1 MNIEIANIA
10 TEVCCTFFLLTLFA
24 ALLYKRE
31 RSRSL
36 YYIELI
42 FVGEIVALTT
52 DFLFRILSADRPIAR
67 GVYVDY
73 VISFCASVFLVCSFT
88 FYFYS
93 RFEEKGMFRISPWQ
107 RWGVLVYSV
116 FLGLVFVSSVWT
128 GWLYYLDTG
137 RRLVFTEAYA
147 WATYLFIPLIVYDFY
162 IILKHRKVLGN
173 AETAVLL
180 LYCVLPIVALFID
193 NSYGTVA
200 AHLALTLDACM
211 LYTFIYAEQEQ
222 SLARSRQ
229 ELAEMH
235 LNSMVHQINP
245 HFIHNTL
252 SSIESLGRTRPEEAS
267 KLLSAFS
274 DYLAD
279 NYVDLTKDPLIP
291 FEKELKHVE
300 NYLAIEKVR
309 FPNLTVVYDIRAGGF
324 ELPCLSIQPLAENAV
339 KHGICRKRRSEGTL
353 LIATE
358 ETEDAFLVRVEDDG
372 AGFDPQKPADGSRA
386 HVGIENVT
394 KRLELLS
401 NGTLTITS
409 SPGNG
414 TKCVMKIPKGGDNL

>member
-1 MNIEIANIA
+1 MNIAIANIA
-10 TEVCCTFFLLTLFA
+10 SEVCCTLFLMTLFA

-42 FVGEIVALTT
+42 FVGEIVALTS
-52 DFLFRILSADRPIAR
+52 DLIFRMLSLDRPIAI
-67 GVYVDY
+67 GLYIDY

-88 FYFYS
+88 FYFYT
-93 RFEEKGMFRISPWQ
+93 RFEEKGMLRISSWL
-107 RWGVLVYSV
+107 RWGVLLYS
-116 FLGLVFVSSVWT
+116 GLLILTFISSIWT
-128 GWLYYLDTG
+128 GWLFYLDTG
-137 RRLVFTEAYA
+137 RRLVFTEYYV
-147 WATYLFIPLIVYDFY
+147 WTTYLFVPLIVYDFL
-162 IILKHRKVLGN
+162 IILRHRKVLGN

-193 NSYGTVA
+193 NRYNTVC
-200 AHLALTLDACM
+200 AHIALTLDACM

-252 SSIESLGRTRPEEAS
+252 SSIESLGRRRPEEAS

-309 FPNLTVVYDIRAGGF
+309 FPNLTVVYDIQAGGF
-324 ELPCLSIQPLAENAV
+324 DLPCLSIQPLAENAV

-353 LIATE
+353 LIASE
-358 ETEDAFLVRVEDDG
+358 ETEDAFLIRVEDDG
-372 AGFDPQKPADGSRA
+372 AGFDPQKPADGSRQ

-394 KRLELLS
+394 KRLELLCD
-401 NGTLTITS
+401 GTLTIRS
-409 SPGNG
+409 EPGVG
-414 TKCVMKIPKGGDNL
+414 TKCEIKIPKGGDSK